1 MKKYFLGA
9 AVISL
14 GLMSCKKSEVN
25 VEKVENSDGTV
36 TTTVTEKEHT
46 TTLDSVRINE
56 TGNDAKQKLNDAG
69 EKIDEFATDGR
80 TQLKKAGEDV
90 KDAAAKGAEKVE
102 KGAEKIKEDLKKK

>member
-1 MKKYFLGA
+1 MFLGA

-14 GLMSCKKSEVN
+14 GLMSCAKSEVK
-25 VEKVENSDGTV
+25 VEKVENHGTII
-36 TTTVTEKEHT
+36 TEKEHT
-46 TTLDSVRINE
+46 TTVD
-56 TGNDAKQKLNDAG
+56 DAKEKLDEAG
-69 EKIDEFATDGR
+69 KKIDEFATDGR